1 MDSRSL
7 CTMSHAIR
15 LLQTCLVCILIA
27 LAALSFNVSAVLAA
41 DTMPP
46 STDLILSGVKG
57 NDNWYIT
64 SVDVNLRAFDLESS
78 PASTTYQINSDPAQ
92 VEDFTTVDNA
102 IINPSFEDGWV
113 AGINNW
119 QPYPSPD
126 PNLYQASVSK
136 LDFRSAAIQNSGN
149 NYHYWTNY
157 DNYVPV
163 VAGRSYTV
171 SAWMRAFNVQTA
183 PGGWFEAW
191 VRDTSGVQSDTKL
204 AESMRVTGELDWTLE
219 SINFTI
225 PAGYDGVYLKMG
237 AQSGDSGIVWYDG
250 VSMYTGAGA
259 VTQFTMVQNGQNTL
273 QYYSTDNQ
281 GNVEPIQVESPIKI
295 DTAEPQ
301 DWNNFHWQESGN
313 DHTYIAWVDVRDI
326 ASGVVPASAQFRW
339 YDDANCNCWS
349 AWLPVESVTR
359 TDNGGPVPI
368 GYTGYVTLQTP
379 ATDMGNSSIHTKPE
393 MQFKINDVAT
403 SLATSPTYSLFGP
416 WLKVTSN
423 GDIYARGGIGGLGVL
438 PAGEYTTHGVIAA
451 GSSINN
457 VQTFYNWL
465 VSPYQH
471 ASPTSPMLSDLVP
484 RYDKIRSKAVN
495 LPANKLPSV
504 AGVYSYPGN
513 YTIDQNS
520 ITSAFTSSV
529 FSAIIIIEGNLN
541 INRNFNLN
549 SGTAVAFLVTGNII
563 YSKDVTQSSG
573 VFIAAGNINTNG
585 SIDADSK
592 DSTLTHKGSFVAGNN
607 LIFGRDLGKN
617 KNDADPAEIIEFPI
631 SYLVNPLFANLF
643 SQQDAN
649 LKWQETE

>member
-1 MDSRSL
+1 
-7 CTMSHAIR
+7 
-15 LLQTCLVCILIA
+15 
-27 LAALSFNVSAVLAA
+27 
-41 DTMPP
+41 
-46 STDLILSGVKG
+46 
-57 NDNWYIT
+57 
-64 SVDVNLRAFDLESS
+64 
-78 PASTTYQINSDPAQ
+78 
-92 VEDFTTVDNA
+92 
-102 IINPSFEDGWV
+102 
-113 AGINNW
+113 
-119 QPYPSPD
+119 
-126 PNLYQASVSK
+126 
-136 LDFRSAAIQNSGN
+136 
-149 NYHYWTNY
+149 
-157 DNYVPV
+157 
-163 VAGRSYTV
+163 
-171 SAWMRAFNVQTA
+171 
-183 PGGWFEAW
+183 
-191 VRDTSGVQSDTKL
+191 
-204 AESMRVTGELDWTLE
+204 
-219 SINFTI
+219 
-225 PAGYDGVYLKMG
+225 MG

-281 GNVEPIQVESPIKI
+281 GNVEPTQIESPIKI

-349 AWLPVESVTR
+349 AWLPVESITR
-359 TDNGGPVPI
+359 TDNGGSVSI
-368 GYTGYVTLQTP
+368 GYTGYVTLRTP
-379 ATDMGNSSIHTKPE
+379 AVDMGNSSIHTKPE

-438 PAGEYTTHGVIAA
+438 PAGEYTTQGVIAGG
-451 GSSINN
+451 GSLNN
-457 VQTFYNWL
+457 VQSFYNWL

-471 ASPTSPMLSDLVP
+471 ISPTSPMLSDLVP
-484 RYDKIRSKAVN
+484 RYDQIRSKAAT

-504 AGVYSYPGN
+504 TGVYYYPGN

-529 FSAIIIIEGNLN
+529 FSAIVIIEGNLN
-541 INRNFNLN
+541 VNRNFSLN
-549 SGTAVAFLVTGNII
+549 SSTAVAFLATGNII
-563 YSKDVTQSSG
+563 YSKDVTQSAG

-607 LIFGRDLGKN
+607 LVFGRDLGKN
-617 KNDADPAEIIEFPI
+617 KNDVDPAEVIDFPV

-649 LKWQETE
+649 LKWQEIE